1 MPNLVVVYDEG
12 SASPMEIRTGLA
24 RLGDVTFVLPPSAH
38 NDRLAPLLREL
49 GDVVPVPDAE
59 PAAIDEV
66 ARLKPDAVL
75 TFSERR
81 VRLTAALTER
91 FGLPGHRKTTA
102 VLLTDKS
109 LQRERLR
116 GTGVDPIRSATLT
129 GPEDWPRGVRDVG
142 LPAVLKPLIGEGS
155 RSTYLIEDEADGL
168 RTMRELPGPMV
179 LEQYLRG
186 RDSGPFGDYVSVES
200 VTSHGRVSHV
210 AVTGKYPL
218 LPPFRETGAFWP
230 SSLSSAECAAL
241 CELAGKALEAL
252 GIDSGVTHTE
262 IKLTGDGPHI
272 IEVNGR
278 VGGHLTELYLRAMG
292 LDLVELAGRT
302 ALGEDV
308 GRHPAP
314 ATNDVFF
321 QYFNPA
327 PRQAA
332 KLAAAH
338 GAAEVRRLPGIA
350 AYRRLIQPGEMVT
363 DTVMTQRLDIIS
375 GSAPDHQIMF
385 KILDDACTA
394 LSFTFETASGTAR
407 IRASEL
413 RDHGDDIRTTSGH

>member
-12 SASPMEIRTGLA
+12 SANPMEIRTGLA

-49 GDVVPVPDAE
+49 GAVVSLPDAE
-59 PAAIDEV
+59 PAAIEEV
-66 ARLKPDAVL
+66 ARLDPDAVL

-102 VLLTDKS
+102 VLLTDKFR
-109 LQRERLR
+109 QRERLR
-116 GTGVDPIRSATLT
+116 DAGVDPIRSAVLT
-129 GPEDWPRGVRDVG
+129 RPEDWPRCVRDVG
-142 LPAVLKPLIGEGS
+142 LPAVLKPLVGEGS
-155 RSTYLIEDEADGL
+155 RSTYLLEDERDGL
-168 RTMRELPGPMV
+168 RLMREQSGPVV

-186 RDSGPFGDYVSVES
+186 RESGPFGDYVSVES
-200 VTSHGRVSHV
+200 VISHGRVSHI

-230 SSLSSAECAAL
+230 SSLPTAECDAL
-241 CELAGKALEAL
+241 RDLVGKALEAL
-252 GIDSGVTHTE
+252 GVDSGVTHTE
-262 IKLTGDGPHI
+262 IKLTDDGPHI

-278 VGGHLTELYLRAMG
+278 VGGHLTELYLRALG
-292 LDLVELAGRT
+292 LDLVETAGRT

-314 ATNDVFF
+314 ATGEVFF

-327 PRQAA
+327 PRRAA
-332 KLAAAH
+332 KLAAAN

-350 AYRRLIQPGEMVT
+350 AYRRLIQPGEVVT

-375 GSAPDHQIMF
+375 GSAPDHQAMF
-385 KILDDACTA
+385 KILDDACDT
-394 LSFTFETASGTAR
+394 LSFSFETASGTTR

-413 RDHGDDIRTTSGH
+413 RGHGDDIPTTS